1 MVLVN
6 ARSAQTIAS
15 EVELAVT
22 RAERRR
28 GLLGKEGLEAS
39 AGLMISPC
47 WAIHTTFMRF
57 PIDVVFLDRGGRAVR
72 IVRDLAPWRIAIAP
86 RAHAVVELPAGRL
99 RTRDV
104 RIGDTLDLGPGTTGA
119 PGEPAAPRH

>member
-15 EVELAVT
+15 DVELAVT

-28 GLLGKEGLEAS
+28 GLLGKEGLDAS

-86 RAHAVVELPAGRL
+86 RAQAVVELPAGRL

-104 RIGDTLDLGPGTTGA
+104 RIGDELYLAPGTAGA